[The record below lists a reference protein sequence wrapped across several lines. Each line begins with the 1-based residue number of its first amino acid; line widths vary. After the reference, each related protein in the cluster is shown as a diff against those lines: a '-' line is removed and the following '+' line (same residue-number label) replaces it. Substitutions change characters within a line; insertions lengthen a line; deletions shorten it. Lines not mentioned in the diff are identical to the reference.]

1 MTGLSSI
8 VRQLIEAKAKATPGQ
23 LTIENQQAKTLR
35 IVGHGPIVSG
45 TIATVDCHWYHD
57 DQQKEQRNNAAVLVL
72 AANAI
77 PSLASAV
84 ERLEK
89 LAEDCEAKARDDTR
103 RQGKRIVYGAIAAD
117 LRDIL
122 DGQP

>member
-1 MTGLSSI
+1 MTLSSL
-8 VRQLIEAKAKATPGQ
+8 VRQLREARESAYRRGFSGP
-23 LTIENQQAKTLR
+23 LTTLESVAIR
-35 IVGHGPIVSG
+35 
-45 TIATVDCHWYHD
+45 
-57 DQQKEQRNNAAVLVL
+57 
-72 AANAI
+72 AI
-77 PSLASAV
+77 PALASAV